1 MIRYYSDDDS
11 KKSKKDRAGAVTG
24 AASTAGGG
32 ILIVKTVKK
41 GKSKEPAKKVVEVVE
56 KVAEKEKQAP
66 KIVEEVVEKIVEAP
80 KTGKGAAMSEMR
92 RAGERVISGG
102 GQGFWSGGAVSSRT
116 YGKFKPVRLLRTIH
130 SEIEN
135 NNKNM
140 EIRRKLFSLLEDE
153 NGEEKYYSTTEF
165 RLYNESYE
173 EGEKLF
179 STGDEEL
186 DDILEE
192 VYYSGISDGYD
203 YAYEERDF
211 AKSEEKEDKGGSG
224 AGIAATGGLTAGGV
238 LLHGE
243 RKGNRVINQAIE
255 EGGAIRKGASAK
267 GRRLIKEAKAKRQQ
281 LHRAGYNEYARNV
294 EEGLANYRSRIQKFE
309 NAEQTNK
316 RTGSFIGDLVQKL
329 GRKKREDKA
338 YEEAVELSRKS
349 QNIGLNRAKELE
361 AQGDKLLQEA
371 KEKAI
376 QGAKEA
382 KLKETALISKGK
394 AKAKQIGKRSKLAA
408 GAILTTAGAAA
419 IGKAVKNSKKKKSE
433 D

>member
-1 MIRYYSDDDS
+1 MI
-11 KKSKKDRAGAVTG
+11 
-24 AASTAGGG
+24 
-32 ILIVKTVKK
+32 
-41 GKSKEPAKKVVEVVE
+41 
-56 KVAEKEKQAP
+56 
-66 KIVEEVVEKIVEAP
+66 
-80 KTGKGAAMSEMR
+80 
-92 RAGERVISGG
+92 
-102 GQGFWSGGAVSSRT
+102 
-116 YGKFKPVRLLRTIH
+116 LLK
-130 SEIEN
+130 N
-135 NNKNM
+135 N
-140 EIRRKLFSLLEDE
+140 
-153 NGEEKYYSTTEF
+153 Y
-165 RLYNESYE
+165 YE
-173 EGEKLF
+173 EDEKLF
-179 STGDEEL
+179 STGDSEL

-243 RKGNRVINQAIE
+243 RKGDRVINQAIE
-255 EGGAIRKGASAK
+255 EGDAIRKGASTR
-267 GRRLIKEAKAKRQQ
+267 GRKLIKEAKAKRQQ
-281 LHRAGYNEYARNV
+281 LHDAGYNEYERNLQ
-294 EEGLANYRSRIQKFE
+294 EGLKSYRSRVQEFE

-338 YEEAVELSRKS
+338 YEEAS
-349 QNIGLNRAKELE
+349 NIMQEYRDAGNKVFKEKK
-361 AQGDKLLQEA
+361 AQGDKLLAEA

-408 GAILTTAGAAA
+408 GAILATAGTAA